1 MKTLLGL
8 SIAIFLAGCAIP
20 VKIVQEAGPISPD
33 AIKQLGDHLNK
44 SVVVTVGDEDYACVL
59 LAADQDKIKVSS
71 QEEMREIPLNAIR
84 SVRPDRGVLAGSGR
98 IAGLVVG
105 GATGALLGEAI
116 ADKAGV
122 RTDGKKGTQ
131 TRVAGAIGGAILGV
145 LAVKA
150 FGSNDGVIIVNTR
163 LKPTTLDKAVGTTL
177 SATEM
182 QAYGIF
188 TDLPLKAGEILLKA
202 KVFLC
207 EAGQYLVVYET
218 HNGDVNGLS
227 WECVDEEYV
236 KQQKDKIRALKQA
249 KNIGMDD

>member
-1 MKTLLGL
+1 MIRFLG
-8 SIAIFLAGCAIP
+8 IACCCLAIGCAIP

-33 AIKQLGDHLNK
+33 AVSRLGNHLNK
-44 SVVVTVGDEDYACVL
+44 VVFVTVGDEDFACTL

-71 QEEMREIPLNAIR
+71 KQDFREIPLSAIR
-84 SVRPDRGVLAGSGR
+84 SVRPDKGITPRGHMTT
-98 IAGLVVG
+98 GLVVG
-105 GATGALLGEAI
+105 GVTGALLGALTVKLVSSDHAI
-116 ADKAGV
+116 P
-122 RTDGKKGTQ
+122 
-131 TRVAGAIGGAILGV
+131 
-145 LAVKA
+145 
-150 FGSNDGVIIVNTR
+150 VNTR
-163 LKPTTLDKAVGTTL
+163 MKPYTLDKAVGTTL

-227 WECVDEEYV
+227 WECVDEDYV
-236 KQQKDKIRALKQA
+236 KQQKDRIRALKQA
-249 KNIGMDD
+249 QAAVEN